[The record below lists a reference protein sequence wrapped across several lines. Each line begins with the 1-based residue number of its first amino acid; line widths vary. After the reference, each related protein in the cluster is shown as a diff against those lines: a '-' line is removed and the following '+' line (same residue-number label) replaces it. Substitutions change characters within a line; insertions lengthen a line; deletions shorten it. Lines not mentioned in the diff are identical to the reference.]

1 VTDQTKV
8 LVGVTLG
15 ALAGAVVTA
24 VCLTAQ
30 GRGGVTRLNDSLDDL
45 AGALARFR
53 DTIRKASAA
62 IDQGRALAEDVRIA
76 VAEQRDAVRPQ
87 RTHER

>member
-1 VTDQTKV
+1 MTDQTKV

-24 VCLTAQ
+24 VCLTEQ
-30 GRGGVTRLNDSLDDL
+30 GRGGVSRLNDSLDEL
-45 AGALARFR
+45 TGALARFR

-62 IDQGRALAEDVRIA
+62 IDEGRALADDVRTA
-76 VAEQRDAVRPQ
+76 VVQQREAVHHPR
-87 RTHER
+87 EVF